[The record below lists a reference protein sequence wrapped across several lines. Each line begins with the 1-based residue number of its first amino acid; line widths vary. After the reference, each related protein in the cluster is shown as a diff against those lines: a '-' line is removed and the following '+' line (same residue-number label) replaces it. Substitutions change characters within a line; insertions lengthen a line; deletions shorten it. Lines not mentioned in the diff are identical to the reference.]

1 MISCLSLIHGFVVA
15 YPNLVYFLR
24 QISITVVC
32 SSFNYLKRANFFDAS
47 RKIFSHFFWLKSVQG
62 KGEANRDACN
72 KKKEKWIRIHP

>member
-32 SSFNYLKRANFFDAS
+32 SSFNYLKRAIFFDAS
-47 RKIFSHFFWLKSVQG
+47 RKNFSHFFFFGLKSVQG
-62 KGEANRDACN
+62 KGETNRDAYN
-72 KKKEKWIRIHP
+72 KEKKK